1 MRTHAKRIAVA
12 VFLTAGLAIIG
23 AFLALPEG
31 IALGPNYTVAKTP
44 YGKLKGYETEEL
56 IIWKGVPYAKPP
68 VGELRW
74 RPPQDPEPW
83 EGVRDAIS
91 PAQKCTQLLTTTEWI
106 RTGSVDPESG
116 EDCLYLDIC
125 RPKRPGYRKERLPV
139 YVWIHGGSNNFGSAR
154 DYDAS
159 ELAFRSNLVVVV
171 IQYRLGPMGWFY
183 HPAVQTGG
191 LDPLADSG
199 NFGTLDHMQ
208 ALKWI
213 RHNITAFGGDP
224 KRVTITGESAG
235 GHNVMNL
242 VISPL
247 SKGLFQRAM
256 SQSGG
261 MTTKSTSYARN
272 LANTT
277 IERVIR
283 LLEGLDQTQATQRRI
298 EMENDGTLDAYL
310 RNIDAGTFFRAIIT
324 YGSIGTYDGIEDGV
338 VIPLGGWI
346 PAIRAGIYNKVP
358 IILGSN
364 EYETKSFMP
373 LYGMTVKALY
383 GVPSGSYSWFNLLD
397 VLKGRSKPDGTPFT
411 LDDVLPTDLDRNT
424 YEIAGYYG
432 SRTWKAKFVDTVAH
446 ELVQQQPNV
455 YAYLFKWGGIGSGP
469 SPFDFIYGAG
479 HAGEIAF
486 FFGWDHGLFGY
497 PFVPENEKGRKELQ
511 QAMMRYLSNF
521 ARTGNPNSK
530 RQGLPKWEKWSNDAS
545 GPKAIVFDA
554 DFENAQISMSN
565 EELTIEG
572 VRLELEEALEGLP
585 ENYRNTAWFF
595 QWHAPW

>member
-83 EGVRDAIS
+83 KGVRDAIS

-116 EDCLYLDIC
+116 EDCLYLDIY

-213 RHNITAFGGDP
+213 RHNIKAFGGDL

-256 SQSGG
+256 S
-261 MTTKSTSYARN
+261 
-272 LANTT
+272 
-277 IERVIR
+277 
-283 LLEGLDQTQATQRRI
+283 
-298 EMENDGTLDAYL
+298 
-310 RNIDAGTFFRAIIT
+310 
-324 YGSIGTYDGIEDGV
+324 
-338 VIPLGGWI
+338 
-346 PAIRAGIYNKVP
+346 
-358 IILGSN
+358 
-364 EYETKSFMP
+364 
-373 LYGMTVKALY
+373 
-383 GVPSGSYSWFNLLD
+383 
-397 VLKGRSKPDGTPFT
+397 
-411 LDDVLPTDLDRNT
+411 
-424 YEIAGYYG
+424 
-432 SRTWKAKFVDTVAH
+432 
-446 ELVQQQPNV
+446 
-455 YAYLFKWGGIGSGP
+455 
-469 SPFDFIYGAG
+469 
-479 HAGEIAF
+479 
-486 FFGWDHGLFGY
+486 
-497 PFVPENEKGRKELQ
+497 
-511 QAMMRYLSNF
+511 
-521 ARTGNPNSK
+521 
-530 RQGLPKWEKWSNDAS
+530 
-545 GPKAIVFDA
+545 
-554 DFENAQISMSN
+554 
-565 EELTIEG
+565 
-572 VRLELEEALEGLP
+572 
-585 ENYRNTAWFF
+585 
-595 QWHAPW
+595 